1 MCMTH
6 PLNIPYMVENEHLE
20 GQGWSPDHLAWL
32 PLSLILAWD
41 LEVEGPKLY
50 DGFFGNTY
58 FIQIKFK
65 NEKENVGNSAETV
78 TIVGT
83 GKWILYF
90 VKIGYYPLLPLACT
104 SI

>member
-1 MCMTH
+1 MFMKH
-6 PLNIPYMVENEHLE
+6 HLNIPYMVENEHLE

-50 DGFFGNTY
+50 DGFFGNIY

-65 NEKENVGNSAETV
+65 NEKKMLEIQLKQWLLWAQISEFY
-78 TIVGT
+78 
-83 GKWILYF
+83 IL
-90 VKIGYYPLLPLACT
+90 LRLAITPYCP
-104 SI
+104 